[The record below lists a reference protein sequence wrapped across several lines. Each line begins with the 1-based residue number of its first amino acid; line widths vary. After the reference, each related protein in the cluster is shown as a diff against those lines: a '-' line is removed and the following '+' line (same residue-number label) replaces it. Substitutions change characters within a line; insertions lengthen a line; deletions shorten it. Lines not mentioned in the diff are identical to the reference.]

1 VSPLR
6 EDFEALAGLH
16 GIDTAPFLLPANIY
30 ASQEARMLWLFY
42 QAATERAAKVV
53 ESGAPPRKMEGGR
66 VEIGEG
72 ARMAFAAAIR
82 GASGQEGGG
91 AT

>member
-1 VSPLR
+1 MSPLR
-6 EDFEALAGLH
+6 KDFEALAGLH

-42 QAATERAAKVV
+42 QAATERAATICEQRAVDAPFIEEHYSAV
-53 ESGAPPRKMEGGR
+53 EC
-66 VEIGEG
+66 
-72 ARMAFAAAIR
+72 AAAIR

-91 AT
+91 AI